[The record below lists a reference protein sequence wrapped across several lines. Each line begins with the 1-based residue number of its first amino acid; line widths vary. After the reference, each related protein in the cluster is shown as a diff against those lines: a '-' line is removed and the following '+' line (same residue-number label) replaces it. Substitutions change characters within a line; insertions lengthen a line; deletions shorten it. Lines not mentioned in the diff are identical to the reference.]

1 MTEKNRPMTTDHLI
15 IRQSCWDDLEDF
27 YRWERMPEVT
37 EFFSIRDGQTKEDVI
52 RKYLADEDDRQPA
65 SLLSCSKAKMILPA
79 MVGTLRRPES
89 RMGMPGKQTGMD
101 RQGKRPHAI
110 SAA

>member
-37 EFFSIRDGQTKEDVI
+37 ESRDPS
-52 RKYLADEDDRQPA
+52 LADTVRIFPHKMKGEGHYEHHRCK
-65 SLLSCSKAKMILPA
+65 SKTCSK
-79 MVGTLRRPES
+79 RR
-89 RMGMPGKQTGMD
+89 
-101 RQGKRPHAI
+101 
-110 SAA
+110 